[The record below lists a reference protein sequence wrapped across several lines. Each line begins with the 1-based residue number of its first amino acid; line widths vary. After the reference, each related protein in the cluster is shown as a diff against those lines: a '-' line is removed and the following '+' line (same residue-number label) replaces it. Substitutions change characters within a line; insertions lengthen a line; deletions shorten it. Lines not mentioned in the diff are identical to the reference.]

1 MPSLSSARLP
11 PAQRTINFDSQL
23 ISDGTF
29 SSVSAQKFRAY
40 DVGPQSERL
49 AVPRLSHDRELSC
62 GGNTAT
68 QAEGKTA
75 HALNHTKTPKLGM
88 HLKTVIA
95 NRLSR
100 KANLDAAGRKQRIK
114 ANVSTLKFLSVP
126 GAKSRTNT
134 NMHTSSADTACQ
146 TAMLSTWN
154 QTYNDRSSEEGV
166 NEQENSSEMQFES
179 PSQQIEHANPVQSSD
194 CPNEVMRLRWLRILD
209 GSIPAC
215 DLIDVNAVIDDPQN
229 CRQFAAEYS
238 Q

>member
-11 PAQRTINFDSQL
+11 PTQRTINFDSQL

-40 DVGPQSERL
+40 DMGPQSERL
-49 AVPRLSHDRELSC
+49 AVPRHSHDRELSC

-100 KANLDAAGRKQRIK
+100 KANLDTASRKHRIK

-126 GAKSRTNT
+126 GAKSRTNNN
-134 NMHTSSADTACQ
+134 NMQTSSADTACQ

-154 QTYNDRSSEEGV
+154 QTYNNGCSSEEGV
-166 NEQENSSEMQFES
+166 NEQENSTEMQFES
-179 PSQQIEHANPVQSSD
+179 PSQQIEPSNQ
-194 CPNEVMRLRWLRILD
+194 
-209 GSIPAC
+209 G
-215 DLIDVNAVIDDPQN
+215 VI
-229 CRQFAAEYS
+229 
-238 Q
+238 